1 MDKLLSKV
9 RGFLNRDSIEK
20 HYDLK
25 GDVGSGAFS
34 VVRKAVDKE
43 TGEEVAVKVIDKK
56 RAGQKKEMLETEVAI
71 LQKVHHPNIVELK
84 CMFENSTQIYLVMEL
99 VLGGELLE
107 RIIER
112 GSYTE
117 KEAAQTAKELLAAVQ
132 HLHSLGIAHRDL
144 KPENLLCTSKD
155 KTNVHIKLTD
165 FGLSKIM
172 PANNTSDM
180 MTACGTPGYVAP
192 EVLKCEGYGKEVDL
206 WSTGVILYI
215 LLCGFPPFH
224 ESNNGLLFQ
233 KIMAGDYS
241 FPRPYWD
248 NISDP
253 SKDLVRKLLTVNPDK
268 RITAEQ
274 ALAHP
279 WIVSGGST
287 GQVAPEALL
296 KMKEYSSSRKL
307 IKPIAHP
314 SA

>member
-1 MDKLLSKV
+1 MDKLLNKV
-9 RGFLNRDSIEK
+9 RGFLSKDSIEK

-43 TGEEVAVKVIDKK
+43 NGEEVAVKIIDKK

-84 CMFENSTQIYLVMEL
+84 SMFENSAHIYLVMEL
-99 VLGGELLE
+99 VQGGELLE

-117 KEAAQTAKELLAAVQ
+117 KEAAQTGKEMLAAVQ
-132 HLHSLGIAHRDL
+132 HLHNLGIAHRDL

-165 FGLSKIM
+165 FGLSKIL
-172 PANNTSDM
+172 PANGNDM

-192 EVLKCEGYGKEVDL
+192 EVLQCEGYGKEVDL
-206 WSTGVILYI
+206 WSAGVILYI

-224 ESNNGLLFQ
+224 EANNGLLFQ

-248 NISDP
+248 NISADA
-253 SKDLVRKLLTVNPDK
+253 KDLVKKLLTVNPDK
-268 RITAEQ
+268 RITADQ
-274 ALAHP
+274 ALLHP
-279 WIVSGGST
+279 WIVSGGAA
-287 GQVAPEALL
+287 GMVAPEALL

-307 IKPIAHP
+307 IKPIIPHP
-314 SA
+314 SS